1 MGRDIIETKEV
12 GYDEMLEQAG
22 LEAEADEVASA
33 GREATEEEMPE
44 DEEDGGNRFEVEFFK
59 EYAFDNGVEIKKIK
73 SIDMSGL
80 LDLTTIDAERFDRIL
95 TKTGHRPQNKFTD
108 TTYCK
113 YVAAHV
119 TGLPVEFFNMLSMR
133 DMMFVMGT
141 VHNYFLFG

>member
-12 GYDEMLEQAG
+12 DYDEMLEQAG

-33 GREATEEEMPE
+33 GREVTEEEMPG
-44 DEEDGGNRFEVEFFK
+44 DEEDGINRFEVEFFK
-59 EYAFDNGVEIKKIK
+59 EYAFDNGVEVKKIK
-73 SIDMSGL
+73 SIDLSGL

-95 TKTGHRPQNKFTD
+95 IRTGHRPQNKFTD

-113 YVAAHV
+113 HVAAHV
-119 TGLPVEFFNMLSMR
+119 TGLPVEFFNTLSMR
-133 DMMFVMGT
+133 DMLAVMGM

>member
-33 GREATEEEMPE
+33 GREVPEEDMPE
-44 DEEDGGNRFEVEFFK
+44 EDTDGEDRFKVEFFK

-95 TKTGHRPQNKFTD
+95 IKTGHRPQNKFTD

-113 YVAAHV
+113 HVAAHV
-119 TGLPVEFFNMLSMR
+119 TGLPVEFFNMLSIR
-133 DMMFVMGT
+133 DMLLVMGT

>member
-33 GREATEEEMPE
+33 GREVPEEDMPE
-44 DEEDGGNRFEVEFFK
+44 EDTDGEDRFKVEFFK

-95 TKTGHRPQNKFTD
+95 IKTGHRPQNKFTD

-113 YVAAHV
+113 HVAAHV

>member
-1 MGRDIIETKEV
+1 MGKDVIETKEV
-12 GYDEMLEQAG
+12 DYEEMAAQAE

-33 GREATEEEMPE
+33 GREVTEEEMPE

-59 EYAFDNGVEIKKIK
+59 EYAFDNGVEVKKIK
-73 SIDMSGL
+73 SIDLSGL

-95 TKTGHRPQNKFTD
+95 IRTGHRPQNKFTD

-113 YVAAHV
+113 HVAAHV
-119 TGLPVEFFNMLSMR
+119 TGLPVEFFNTLSMR
-133 DMMFVMGT
+133 DMLVVMGM

>member
-12 GYDEMLEQAG
+12 DYDEMLEQAG

-33 GREATEEEMPE
+33 GREVPEEDMPE
-44 DEEDGGNRFEVEFFK
+44 EDTDGEDRFKVEFFK
-59 EYAFDNGVEIKKIK
+59 EYAFDNGVEVKKIK
-73 SIDMSGL
+73 SIDLSGL

-95 TKTGHRPQNKFTD
+95 IKTGHRPQNKFTD

-113 YVAAHV
+113 HVAAHV

>member
-12 GYDEMLEQAG
+12 DYDEMLEQAG

-33 GREATEEEMPE
+33 GREVPEEDMPE
-44 DEEDGGNRFEVEFFK
+44 EDTDGEYRFKVEFFK
-59 EYAFDNGVEIKKIK
+59 EYAFDNGVEVKKIK
-73 SIDMSGL
+73 SIDLSGL

-95 TKTGHRPQNKFTD
+95 IKTGHRPQNKFTD

-113 YVAAHV
+113 HVAAHV
-119 TGLPVEFFNMLSMR
+119 TGLPVEFFNTLSMR
-133 DMMFVMGT
+133 DMLVVMGM

>member
-12 GYDEMLEQAG
+12 DYDEMLEQAG

-33 GREATEEEMPE
+33 GREAVEELPE
-44 DEEDGGNRFEVEFFK
+44 DEADVEDKFKVEFFK
-59 EYAFDNGVEIKKIK
+59 EYEFDNGMETKKIK
-73 SIDMSGL
+73 SVDLSGL

-95 TKTGHRPQNKFTD
+95 IRTGHRPQNKFTD

-113 YVAAHV
+113 HVAAHV
-119 TGLPVEFFNMLSMR
+119 TGLPVEFFNTLSMR
-133 DMMFVMGT
+133 DMLVVMGM